1 MQEHGN
7 FTSLIQYILFENKN
21 FSNSIYFIDFFQM
34 KIGCR
39 TIVVVQEVCTRSIS
53 FGEVDSMASIFQIRD
68 TVSLYNSLL
77 TLEVAFCSQIF

>member
-1 MQEHGN
+1 MQKHGN

-21 FSNSIYFIDFFQM
+21 FINSIYFIDFFQM

-39 TIVVVQEVCTRSIS
+39 TIVAVQEVCTRSIS

>member
-1 MQEHGN
+1 MQKHGN